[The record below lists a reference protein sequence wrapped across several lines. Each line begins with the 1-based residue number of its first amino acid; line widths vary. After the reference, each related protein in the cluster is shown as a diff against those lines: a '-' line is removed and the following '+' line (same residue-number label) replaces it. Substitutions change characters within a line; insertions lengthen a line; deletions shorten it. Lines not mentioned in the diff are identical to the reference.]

1 MAMTPAE
8 KQRRYR
14 ERHLHGDGTK
24 ERIQCVVCFHAKL
37 KLVRLAHYRGYSIT
51 TLIETLAAEAEDK
64 LLRQLSSD
72 DCIAYYEKQLQR
84 NQPEP

>member
-14 ERHLHGDGTK
+14 ERHLNGDGTK
-24 ERIQCVVCFHAKL
+24 ERIQCVVGFHSKL
-37 KLVRLAHYRGYSIT
+37 KLVRLAHYHGYSMT
-51 TLIETLAAEAEDK
+51 TLIETLAAEAESA

-72 DCIAYYEKQLQR
+72 DCNAYYDRRLQR
-84 NQPEP
+84 NQPQP